1 MLIITAIIISPLL
14 IISSN
19 GSGQGTIYKIGD
31 KGPAGGLVFYDKG
44 NNNGNWRYLEVSTED
59 QGRAVWG
66 CYKTS
71 IPGARDTSIGSGK
84 ANTRAIIT
92 DCSEKDTAAMKC
104 TLYRGGGR
112 DDWFLPSKNELNVI
126 YHNLHKAAIGD
137 FDPFNYWSSSEEDAS
152 YAWNQHFKDGTPYD
166 SNKSYSLR
174 FRAIRAF

>member
-1 MLIITAIIISPLL
+1 MIREIIMETGAI
-14 IISSN
+14 
-19 GSGQGTIYKIGD
+19 
-31 KGPAGGLVFYDKG
+31 
-44 NNNGNWRYLEVSTED
+44 LEASTEGPGKERYGAAIKR
-59 QGRAVWG
+59 QYRAHG
-66 CYKTS
+66 
-71 IPGARDTSIGSGK
+71 IPPSVSGK
-84 ANTRAIIT
+84 ANTRAIMT

-112 DDWFLPSKNELNVI
+112 DDWFLPSKNELNMI